1 MLCFNILLLGPST
14 LHCSVDGLELFSCC
28 VSQEDDTALS
38 ILDPVSIG
46 VELKPLDTPSKDG
59 GTHTLEVSDCQIII
73 KGTKKLNKKFMKG

>member
-1 MLCFNILLLGPST
+1 MIICYYYYYYYYCYLSYLGPST

-59 GTHTLEVSDCQIII
+59 GTHTLEVS
-73 KGTKKLNKKFMKG
+73 